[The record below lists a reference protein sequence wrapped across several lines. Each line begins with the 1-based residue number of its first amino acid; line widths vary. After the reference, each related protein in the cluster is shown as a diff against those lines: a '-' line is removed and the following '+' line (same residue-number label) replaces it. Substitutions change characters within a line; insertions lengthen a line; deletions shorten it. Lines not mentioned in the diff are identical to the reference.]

1 MTAGPEVRETGD
13 WHGRMRDLERPATSL
28 CSSKAQES
36 FLMEKYGSLVVDAA
50 TLVLMQSVALLNCLH
65 WLEIIRGI
73 NNRRTTP
80 AIEII
85 QCKDD

>member
-1 MTAGPEVRETGD
+1 MTAGPGVREMGD
-13 WHGRMRDLERPATSL
+13 WHGRMRELERPATFL
-28 CSSKAQES
+28 CSSKARES

-50 TLVLMQSVALLNCLH
+50 TLVVMQSVALLNCLH

-73 NNRRTTP
+73 SNRRTTP